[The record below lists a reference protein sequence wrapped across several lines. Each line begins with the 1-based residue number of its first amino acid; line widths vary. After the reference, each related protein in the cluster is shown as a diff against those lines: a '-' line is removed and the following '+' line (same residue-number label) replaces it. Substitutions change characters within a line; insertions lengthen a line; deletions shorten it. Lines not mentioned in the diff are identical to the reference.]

1 MTDADAAR
9 SPEAAFSLLS
19 NETRFAILR
28 ALYDADE
35 RSLSFSDLRERTGVR
50 DSGQFNY
57 HLGKLVGVFV
67 REVDDGY
74 ALRYAGKQVIGAV
87 LSGAYTRELTVDP
100 VPVDANCFEC
110 GASLAATYRNERARV
125 GCTECDLSVTEY
137 GVPPGLVEG
146 YDREDLPHVFD
157 RWIRTQMSQQFAG
170 FCERCLGRIR
180 TTMDDDPDPELGV
193 PGLSHECDRCSFS
206 SVSVVGAAVIDH
218 PAVVAFHHDHGVDLR
233 ETPLWDLDWL
243 VSDRHELLSTD
254 PPRVRVV
261 IPLGDEE
268 LRVDVDADATVDGYE
283 RRSA

>member
-1 MTDADAAR
+1 MTENDAAR
-9 SPEAAFSLLS
+9 SPEAAFSLLA
-19 NETRFAILR
+19 NDTRFAILR

-67 REVDDGY
+67 READDGY

-87 LSGAYTRELTVDP
+87 LSGAYTREVTVDP
-100 VPVDANCFEC
+100 VPVDATCFDC
-110 GASLAATYRNERARV
+110 GGRLEATYRNERARV
-125 GCTECDLSVTEY
+125 SCSECDLSVTEY

-146 YDREDLPHVFD
+146 YDREELPRVFD
-157 RWIRTQMSQQFAG
+157 RWVRTQMSQVSAG

-180 TTMDDDPDPELGV
+180 TTIDDELDDDLGL
-193 PGLSHECDRCSFS
+193 PSISHECDRCSFS
-206 SVSVVGAAVIDH
+206 SVSVVGAAVLDH
-218 PAVVAFHHDHGVDLR
+218 PAVVAFHHEHGVDLR

-243 VSDRHELLSTD
+243 ISDQHELLSID

-268 LRVDVDADATVDGYE
+268 LLVDVDAEATVDGYE